1 MKHTKF
7 IERVTDYG
15 ARQEILKQGNKILGW
30 IEQYASNNANVH
42 EIGKWFFALGK
53 PSQKYPIQY
62 VCDRLDEA
70 EYKLL
75 EAVNYSYSNT
85 TKHQEDVLEDE
96 SLANEA
102 FDDRGDYYG

>member
-15 ARQEILKQGNKILGW
+15 AKQEILKCSNKILGW

-62 VCDRLDEA
+62 VCDYLYEA
-70 EYKLL
+70 EYKLF
-75 EAVNYSYSNT
+75 EAVNIPYPHI
-85 TKHQEDVLEDE
+85 TKHQEDILEDE

>member
-1 MKHTKF
+1 MKHTKL

-15 ARQEILKQGNKILGW
+15 AIQEVLKHGNKILGW
-30 IEQYASNNANVH
+30 IEQYSSNSANTQ
-42 EIGKWFFALGK
+42 EIGKWFFAIGK

-62 VCDRLDEA
+62 VCNTLDEA
-70 EYKLL
+70 EHKLC
-75 EAVNYSYSNT
+75 EAVNNT
-85 TKHQEDVLEDE
+85 YFRPTKHQEDVLEDE

>member
-15 ARQEILKQGNKILGW
+15 AKQEVLKRGNKILGW

-62 VCDRLDEA
+62 VCDNVEEA
-70 EYKLL
+70 EHKLF
-75 EAVNYSYSNT
+75 EAVNDTYFHEI
-85 TKHQEDVLEDE
+85 KHQEDVLEDE